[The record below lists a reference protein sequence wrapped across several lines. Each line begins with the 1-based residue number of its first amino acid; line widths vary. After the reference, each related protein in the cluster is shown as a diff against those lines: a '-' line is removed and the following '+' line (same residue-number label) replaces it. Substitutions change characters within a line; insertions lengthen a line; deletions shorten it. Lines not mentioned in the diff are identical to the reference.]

1 MFLLLNSIGR
11 RNPNDEEII
20 VKVVA
25 EVIAENVVPEAD
37 KAQVDEK
44 VDVLAASETE
54 NVVVLQFLDLAVELY
69 TASGEKLG
77 NYNELSE
84 KLTFTIEIPEG
95 MDTEGKTFVVIRV
108 HNGEV
113 TILDTVMN
121 ADGTLSFETDK
132 FSTYAIAYKEIAN
145 NTIIVDVEPIFVVLF
160 SSILMGFGIGI
171 NMKVG
176 GSTGG
181 FDIIEAILLKYFKIP
196 YSTSI
201 YILDA
206 ILVVMG
212 MCFYSHDGSTP
223 QLFQNAFS
231 EGLGA
236 TIYIFILGV
245 VVDRITFGGFNKR
258 AVFIQS
264 SKYEEIH
271 DAILNK
277 LVR

>member
-1 MFLLLNSIGR
+1 MLITSI
-11 RNPNDEEII
+11 
-20 VKVVA
+20 
-25 EVIAENVVPEAD
+25 
-37 KAQVDEK
+37 
-44 VDVLAASETE
+44 
-54 NVVVLQFLDLAVELY
+54 
-69 TASGEKLG
+69 
-77 NYNELSE
+77 
-84 KLTFTIEIPEG
+84 
-95 MDTEGKTFVVIRV
+95 V
-108 HNGEV
+108 HL
-113 TILDTVMN
+113 ILPDQTVM
-121 ADGTLSFETDK
+121 E
-132 FSTYAIAYKEIAN
+132 
-145 NTIIVDVEPIFVVLF
+145 TIIVDVEPIFVVLF
-160 SSILMGFGIGI
+160 ASILMGFGIGI

-277 LVR
+277 LVRGMTFINAEGGYSKEPTKMILCICYAREYFFLREMVEKIDPNAFIVLTKAEEVRGLGFNYETPKNCNVSWQKA